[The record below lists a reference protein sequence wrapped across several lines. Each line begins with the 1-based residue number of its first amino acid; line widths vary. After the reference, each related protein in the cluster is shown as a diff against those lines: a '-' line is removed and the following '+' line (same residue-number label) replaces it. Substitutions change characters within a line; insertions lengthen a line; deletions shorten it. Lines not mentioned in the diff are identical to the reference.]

1 MRITASL
8 TVAVLALGLAGC
20 ADDESGA
27 DEASSPTTS
36 ATSEPAPAD
45 AATTEPAEPEGVVVD
60 VTIADG
66 AVTPQGDRVEVEV
79 GEPVTLRVTSD
90 EADEIHVHS
99 DPEHSLDVEA
109 GTPDEL
115 TFTVDR
121 PGQVAVESHH
131 LDVTIVQLVAR

>member
-1 MRITASL
+1 MRITAALAAAAL
-8 TVAVLALGLAGC
+8 TLALAGC
-20 ADDESGA
+20 AEDDPAA
-27 DEASSPTTS
+27 DATDAPTPS
-36 ATSEPAPAD
+36 ATSAPAPE
-45 AATTEPAEPEGVVVD
+45 TTESSPAEPEGVVVD

-66 AVTPQGDRVEVEV
+66 EVTPQGDRVEVEV

-109 GTPDEL
+109 GTPGEL

>member
-1 MRITASL
+1 MRITASV

-20 ADDESGA
+20 AEDEPTA
-27 DEASSPTTS
+27 DATGSPTTS
-36 ATSEPAPAD
+36 ATSEPAPT
-45 AATTEPAEPEGVVVD
+45 ATEPAEPAEPEGVVVD

-66 AVTPQGDRVEVEV
+66 EVTPQGDRVEVEV

-109 GTPDEL
+109 GTPGEL

-131 LDVTIVQLVAR
+131 LEVTIVQLVAR